1 MEFSSFGKTGDGR
14 EAHLVTLRN
23 KTGMEAVFTTFGAR
37 LVSFLCPDREGK
49 LADVCLGFNTLKEY
63 ETRKGFLGATIGR
76 FGNRIGGAAFS
87 LNGKAYQ
94 LFANDGANTLHG
106 GQAGFD
112 RKIWGCI
119 QESASRA
126 VFTYT
131 SPDGEEGFPGTLDV
145 KVAFTLM
152 DDGSLVID
160 YRAVCDSD
168 TALNLTNH
176 AYFNLAGEGTIHNH
190 TLQVLADTVTATTE
204 DLIPTGDF
212 LPVAG
217 TPYDLR
223 EPRLLGEALAQKGNA
238 MFDSA
243 LGFDINYVLRGK
255 GFREVAVLAHPGS
268 GRVLRVL
275 TDQPGLQVYSGQG
288 NEGEYKVPSLSGS
301 YIGIA
306 LETQHFPDSVNQP
319 RFPSTVLKA
328 GEEYKTCTVYRF
340 SAE

>member
-23 KTGMEAVFTTFGAR
+23 KTGMEAVFTTYGAR

-87 LNGKAYQ
+87 LNGKTHQ

-112 RKIWGCI
+112 RKIWGCV
-119 QESASRA
+119 QESVSRA

-131 SPDGEEGFPGTLDV
+131 SPDGEEGYPGTLDV

-160 YRAVCDSD
+160 YHAVCDSD

-176 AYFNLAGEGTIHNH
+176 AYFNLAGEGSIRSH

-212 LPVAG
+212 QPVAG

-243 LGFDINYVLRGK
+243 LGFDINYVLRGE

-288 NEGEYKVPSLSGS
+288 NEGEYKIPALSGS
-301 YIGIA
+301 YTGIA

-328 GEEYKTCTVYRF
+328 GEEYKTRTVYRF